1 MRGLYSLMLYTSF
14 TSTASY
20 GTSRELP
27 APCERGALLRQR
39 LLALSLYRVA
49 VKLQDLQNAHCIP
62 VAAEQLLWQADVR
75 LLWDISDATSGS
87 GCHSGLNFQLLCPTK
102 AGLLGFAGPGHT
114 TQRGQGMAPRRSAS
128 ARQGASRAA
137 VVCGD
142 APDVLDCTQTS
153 VLAGKGQPCR
163 PPGVRGSTTSA
174 GQTDVELAPRV

>member
-1 MRGLYSLMLYTSF
+1 MTRQDQVVTQLSTVNSCAPPGLGSW
-14 TSTASY
+14 
-20 GTSRELP
+20 G
-27 APCERGALLRQR
+27 
-39 LLALSLYRVA
+39 LLA
-49 VKLQDLQNAHCIP
+49 
-62 VAAEQLLWQADVR
+62 
-75 LLWDISDATSGS
+75 
-87 GCHSGLNFQLLCPTK
+87 
-102 AGLLGFAGPGHT
+102 PGHT